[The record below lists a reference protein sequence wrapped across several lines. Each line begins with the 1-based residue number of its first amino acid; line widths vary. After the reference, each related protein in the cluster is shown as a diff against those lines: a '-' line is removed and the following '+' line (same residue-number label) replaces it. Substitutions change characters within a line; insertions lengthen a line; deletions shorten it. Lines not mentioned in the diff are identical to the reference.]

1 MVAPTD
7 TKDTKADTS
16 QLAAD
21 IEQLKEDLKK
31 LSGTIVGLG
40 RDGLE
45 AAQSGG
51 AEQLRAWRDDVDDM
65 ASSLKKKGQHQVD
78 LVEGQIRDKPLLTL
92 LVAFGVGMLVS
103 RFVGHR

>member
-1 MVAPTD
+1 MAAPTD

-31 LSGTIVGLG
+31 LSATIVGLG

-51 AEQLRAWRDDVDDM
+51 AEQFRAWRGDVDDM
-65 ASSLKKKGQHQVD
+65 ASSLKKKGQHQLD
-78 LVEGQIRDKPLLTL
+78 LVEGQVRDKPLLTL
-92 LVAFGVGMLVS
+92 LAAVGAGMLIS
-103 RFVGHR
+103 HLIGRR